1 MEVSMLLIYLKY
13 FYIALILK
21 LRRLLVVFQVVF
33 SPSLAQKT
41 GANFSR
47 ALFFY
52 VLLVKKWTEIT
63 LSTLR

>member
-21 LRRLLVVFQVVF
+21 LRRLLVMFQLCF
-33 SPSLAQKT
+33 LRRWHRKQ